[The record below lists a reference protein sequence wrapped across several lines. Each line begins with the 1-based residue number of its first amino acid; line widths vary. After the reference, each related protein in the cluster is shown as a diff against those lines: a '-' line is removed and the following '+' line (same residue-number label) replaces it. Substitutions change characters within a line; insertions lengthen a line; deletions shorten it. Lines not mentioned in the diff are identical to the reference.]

1 MKMYAKQVK
10 GITFAMKG
18 GSNHWVMIDGP
29 EEFGGAEAA
38 SRPMEFIL
46 FGFAGCAGSDI
57 ASILQKMRSPVE
69 RFEINIDAENAT
81 EHPKVFTSIHLT
93 FLFAGRDVKAKDVER
108 AIEMTRTKYCPVW
121 AMLKESVEITYEY
134 HVEELSEV

>member
-1 MKMYAKQVK
+1 MKIQAKQVK

-18 GSNHWVMIDGP
+18 GSNHWVMSDGP
-29 EEFGGAEAA
+29 EEFDGAEAA

-57 ASILQKMRSPVE
+57 VSILKKMRSNVA
-69 RFEINIDAENAT
+69 RLEIDVDAENAA
-81 EHPKVFTSIHLT
+81 EHPKVFTNIHLT
-93 FLFAGRDVKAKDVER
+93 FSFAGKGVKDKDVER

-121 AMLKESVEITYEY
+121 SMLKESVEITYEY
-134 HVEELSEV
+134 HIEEL